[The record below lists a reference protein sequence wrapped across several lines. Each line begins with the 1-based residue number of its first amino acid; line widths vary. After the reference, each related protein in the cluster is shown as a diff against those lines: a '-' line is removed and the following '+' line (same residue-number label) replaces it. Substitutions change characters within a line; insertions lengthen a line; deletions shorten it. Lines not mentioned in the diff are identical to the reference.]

1 MQPHIL
7 KFSHILNYKEQFSNR
22 KDNNR
27 KVNIFKFLKND
38 RFFIFFGDGLAY
50 ANYSCI
56 AVFSAFILTVPVLLL
71 LYWECIS
78 HCEYIK
84 RCYKG

>member
-1 MQPHIL
+1 MLTKGLWYDIIRLWLAKANSENSIIKIMQPHIL

-38 RFFIFFGDGLAY
+38 RFFIFLA
-50 ANYSCI
+50 
-56 AVFSAFILTVPVLLL
+56 T
-71 LYWECIS
+71 
-78 HCEYIK
+78 
-84 RCYKG
+84 G